1 MTEDFMEIEF
11 TDDELKRIIFPEIL
25 LSVDLAI
32 NPGSTKN

>member
-11 TDDELKRIIFPEIL
+11 TDDELKRIM

>member
-11 TDDELKRIIFPEIL
+11 TDDELKRIIFPEL